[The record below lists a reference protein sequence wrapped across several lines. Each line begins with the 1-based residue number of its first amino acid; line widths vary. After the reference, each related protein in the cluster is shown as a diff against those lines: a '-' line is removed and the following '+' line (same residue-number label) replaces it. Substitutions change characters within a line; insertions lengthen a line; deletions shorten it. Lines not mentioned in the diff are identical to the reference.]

1 MSSKRSIF
9 ELSSTIGKAHNL
21 NFEIQISVIHVLA
34 NLSRRKL
41 GHFLIDMKLS
51 KMNTCMSLHR
61 ENISNREDKFL
72 HFYVL
77 V

>member
-1 MSSKRSIF
+1 MSSKYSIF

-51 KMNTCMSLHR
+51 KMNMSIHR
-61 ENISNREDKFL
+61 ENISVREDKFL
-72 HFYVL
+72 YFYFL

>member
-1 MSSKRSIF
+1 MSSKCSIF

-51 KMNTCMSLHR
+51 KMNMSIHR
-61 ENISNREDKFL
+61 ENISTREDTFL
-72 HFYVL
+72 YFYFL

>member
-1 MSSKRSIF
+1 MSSKCSIF

-41 GHFLIDMKLS
+41 GHFFIDMKLS
-51 KMNTCMSLHR
+51 KMNMSIHR
-61 ENISNREDKFL
+61 ENISAREDKFL
-72 HFYVL
+72 YFYFL

>member
-1 MSSKRSIF
+1 MSSKCSIF

-51 KMNTCMSLHR
+51 KMNMSIHR
-61 ENISNREDKFL
+61 ENISAREDKF
-72 HFYVL
+72 FYFYFL

>member
-1 MSSKRSIF
+1 MSSKCSIF

-21 NFEIQISVIHVLA
+21 NFEIQISVIHVMA

-51 KMNTCMSLHR
+51 KMNMSIHR
-61 ENISNREDKFL
+61 ENISAREDTFL
-72 HFYVL
+72 YFYFL

>member
-1 MSSKRSIF
+1 MSSKCSIF

-51 KMNTCMSLHR
+51 KMNMSIHR
-61 ENISNREDKFL
+61 ENISARKETFL
-72 HFYVL
+72 YFYFL

>member
-1 MSSKRSIF
+1 MSSKYSIF

-51 KMNTCMSLHR
+51 KMNMSIHR
-61 ENISNREDKFL
+61 ENISAREDTFL
-72 HFYVL
+72 YFYFL

>member
-1 MSSKRSIF
+1 MSSKCSIF

-51 KMNTCMSLHR
+51 KMNMSIHR
-61 ENISNREDKFL
+61 ENISAREDTFL
-72 HFYVL
+72 YFYFL